1 MIEPRPLE
9 QTLRH
14 ECGRR
19 AAPARTRSQDR
30 RPNRASGFVLAGL
43 LVVLAQHVSTGQV
56 RDRAARD
63 ADPGTASISGRVVTG
78 SPPTPLSDA
87 DLTVYGQ
94 VGRVPA
100 SARTDADGRYTA
112 RDLPAG
118 LYTVTARR
126 GGYLQL
132 QYGQL
137 RSFEPG
143 TPLQLEAGDTL
154 TGVDFQLP
162 RGAVLTGTVFD
173 QHGQPAVGVRVA
185 AQRYQFA
192 SGRWDMVGIGRDDST
207 DDRGVY
213 RLFGLPPGDYY
224 VEASPRLTPG
234 DPTRSGSTY
243 YPNSPDLGSA
253 QRVSLRAAQERLG
266 IDVSLAFSNTARV
279 SGRVVDASGL
289 PLASARS
296 VSLVAR
302 SPSGL
307 RNRSA
312 PIQPDGSF
320 VIEGVPPG
328 EFTLYTNTPAT
339 EGPVQFAMTDLLM
352 SGSDREQVV
361 LRTTT
366 GATAT
371 GTIAVAGGID
381 VPFLPDDL
389 QLFTMPMGFAGVPA
403 GRGIGQVKQD
413 WSFEIHGM
421 GDAQLIR
428 LLGLPDG
435 WELDAVLLNG
445 QDITDQP
452 VHLPAGRATGEFRVV
467 VTDNATRLHATIV
480 DDAGRPVTD
489 CRVVIFAAD
498 ETRWAYPSRFVR
510 AIRPDQHGTIDVR
523 GLPTE
528 HYLAFAAPGIERGS
542 ETNPEFLDRI
552 SRTAA
557 SFTLGAG
564 ETRELT
570 IAVSEP
576 Q

>member
-1 MIEPRPLE
+1 VTERRPLR

-14 ECGRR
+14 RCGRPVAVR
-19 AAPARTRSQDR
+19 RGRDDR
-30 RPNRASGFVLAGL
+30 RSNLVSGLLLASL
-43 LVVLAQHVSTGQV
+43 LVVLAQSVSTGQV
-56 RDRAARD
+56 
-63 ADPGTASISGRVVTG
+63 
-78 SPPTPLSDA
+78 
-87 DLTVYGQ
+87 
-94 VGRVPA
+94 
-100 SARTDADGRYTA
+100 
-112 RDLPAG
+112 
-118 LYTVTARR
+118 
-126 GGYLQL
+126 

-137 RSFEPG
+137 HSFEPG
-143 TPLQLEAGDTL
+143 TPLQLETGDTL
-154 TGVDFQLP
+154 TGVDFHLP
-162 RGAVLTGTVFD
+162 RGAVITGTVFD
-173 QHGQPAVGVRVA
+173 QHGHPAVGVRVA

-192 SGRWDMVGIGRDDST
+192 SGRWDMVGIGRDNST

-224 VEASPRLTPG
+224 VEASSRLTTS

-243 YPNSPDLGSA
+243 YPNSADLGSA
-253 QRVSLRAAQERLG
+253 QRISLRAAQERVG

-302 SPSGL
+302 NPSGL

-328 EFTLYTNTPAT
+328 EFTLYASTPDT
-339 EGPVQFAMTDLLM
+339 EGPVQFAMADLLM
-352 SGSDREQVV
+352 SGSAREQVV

-389 QLFTMPMGFAGVPA
+389 QLFTMPMGFVGVPA

-413 WSFEIHGM
+413 WSFEVHGM

-467 VTDNATRLHATIV
+467 VTDNATRLHTTIV

-498 ETRWAYPSRFVR
+498 ETRWAYPSRFV
-510 AIRPDQHGTIDVR
+510 
-523 GLPTE
+523 
-528 HYLAFAAPGIERGS
+528 
-542 ETNPEFLDRI
+542 
-552 SRTAA
+552 
-557 SFTLGAG
+557 
-564 ETRELT
+564 
-570 IAVSEP
+570 
-576 Q
+576 

>member
-1 MIEPRPLE
+1 MTERRPLRQPLE
-9 QTLRH
+9 HRCHRSATAAPGRTDN
-14 ECGRR
+14 RR
-19 AAPARTRSQDR
+19 ATPAP
-30 RPNRASGFVLAGL
+30 GVLLVSL
-43 LVVLAQHVSTGQV
+43 LVVLAQSASTGQV
-56 RDRAARD
+56 RDRTSPGADART
-63 ADPGTASISGRVVTG
+63 GSISGRVVTG
-78 SPPTPLSDA
+78 SPQTALSDA
-87 DLTVYGQ
+87 DVVVYSQ
-94 VGRVPA
+94 VGRVSE
-100 SARTDADGRYTA
+100 SARTDADGRYTV

-137 RSFEPG
+137 RAFEPG
-143 TPLQLEAGDTL
+143 TPLQLEAGDRL

-173 QHGQPAVGVRVA
+173 QRGQPAVGVRVS

-224 VEASPRLTPG
+224 VEASPRLSASAL
-234 DPTRSGSTY
+234 TRAGSTY
-243 YPNSPDLGSA
+243 YPSSADLGSA
-253 QRVSLRAAQERLG
+253 QRISLGAAQERVG
-266 IDVSLAFSNTARV
+266 VDISLAFGNTARV

-289 PLASARS
+289 PLTSARS

-302 SPSGL
+302 GPSAL

-320 VIEGVPPG
+320 ILEGVPPG
-328 EFTLYTNTPAT
+328 EFTVYTTTPAT
-339 EGPVQFAMTDLLM
+339 EGPVQFAMVDLLM
-352 SGSDREQVV
+352 SGSDREQIV

-389 QLFTMPMGFAGVPA
+389 QLFTMPMGFVGVPT
-403 GRGIGQVKQD
+403 GRGVGQVNQD
-413 WSFEIHGM
+413 WSFEIRGM

-435 WELDAVLLNG
+435 WELDSVLLNG

-452 VHLPAGRATGEFRVV
+452 VHLPADRATGEFRVV
-467 VTDNATRLHATIV
+467 VTDEATRLQATIV

-510 AIRPDQHGTIDVR
+510 TIRPDQHGTIDVR

-528 HYLAFAAPGIERGS
+528 HYLVFAAAGIARGS
-542 ETNPEFLDRI
+542 ETNPEFLDQI

-564 ETRELT
+564 ETRALT
-570 IAVSEP
+570 IPVS
-576 Q
+576 QLR

>member
-1 MIEPRPLE
+1 L
-9 QTLRH
+9 
-14 ECGRR
+14 
-19 AAPARTRSQDR
+19 
-30 RPNRASGFVLAGL
+30 F
-43 LVVLAQHVSTGQV
+43 VVLAQSASVGQV
-56 RDRAARD
+56 RDRAALD
-63 ADPGTASISGRVVTG
+63 TDPGTASIAGRVVTG
-78 SPPTPLSDA
+78 SPPTALSDA
-87 DLTVYGQ
+87 DVVVYGQ
-94 VGRVPA
+94 IGRVRE
-100 SARTDADGRYTA
+100 SARTDADGRYA
-112 RDLPAG
+112 
-118 LYTVTARR
+118 VTARR

-132 QYGQL
+132 HQYGQR

-143 TPLQLEAGDTL
+143 TPLQLEAGETL

-162 RGAVLTGTVFD
+162 RAAVLTGTVFD
-173 QHGQPAVGVRVA
+173 RHGQPAVGVRVA
-185 AQRYQFA
+185 AQRCQFA

-224 VEASPRLTPG
+224 VEASPRLNTS
-234 DPTRSGSTY
+234 DPTGSNPTY
-243 YPNSPDLGSA
+243 YPNSADLGSA
-253 QRVSLRAAQERLG
+253 QRISLRAAQERVG
-266 IDVSLAFSNTARV
+266 VDISLAVSNTARV
-279 SGRVVDASGL
+279 SGRVVDSSGL
-289 PLASARS
+289 PVASALS

-320 VIEGVPPG
+320 LLEGVPPG
-328 EFTLYTNTPAT
+328 EFTLYTTTPAT
-339 EGPVQFAMTDLLM
+339 DGPIQFAMADLLM
-352 SGSDREQVV
+352 SGGDRDQIV

-381 VPFLPDDL
+381 VPFLPEDL
-389 QLFTMPMGFAGVPA
+389 QLFTMPMGFVGVPT
-403 GRGIGQVKQD
+403 GRGIGQVNQD
-413 WSFEIHGM
+413 WSFEVTGM

-452 VHLPAGRATGEFRVV
+452 IHLPAGRATDGFRVV
-467 VTDNATRLHATIV
+467 VTDDATRLQATIV

-510 AIRPDQHGTIDVR
+510 VIRPDQHGTIDVR

-528 HYLAFAAPGIERGS
+528 HYLAFAAPGIARGS
-542 ETNPEFLDRI
+542 ETNPEFLDQI
-552 SRTAA
+552 SRTAS

-564 ETRELT
+564 ETRALT
-570 IAVSEP
+570 ISVS
-576 Q
+576 QLR

>member
-1 MIEPRPLE
+1 VTERRPLR
-9 QTLRH
+9 QILRH
-14 ECGRR
+14 RCGRPVAVR
-19 AAPARTRSQDR
+19 RGRDDR
-30 RPNRASGFVLAGL
+30 RSNLLSGLLLASL
-43 LVVLAQHVSTGQV
+43 LVVLAQSVSTGQV
-56 RDRAARD
+56 RDQASRD
-63 ADPGTASISGRVVTG
+63 TAPGTARISGQVVTG
-78 SPPTPLSDA
+78 SPPIPLSDA
-87 DLTVYGQ
+87 DLTAYGQ
-94 VGRVPA
+94 IGRM
-100 SARTDADGRYTA
+100 SETARTDADRRYTVTG
-112 RDLPAG
+112 LPAG

-162 RGAVLTGTVFD
+162 RGAVITGTVFD

-224 VEASPRLTPG
+224 VEASPRLTTSE
-234 DPTRSGSTY
+234 PTRSASTY
-243 YPNSPDLGSA
+243 YPNSADLGSA
-253 QRVSLRAAQERLG
+253 QRISLRAAQERVG

-279 SGRVVDASGL
+279 SGRVVDTSGL

-302 SPSGL
+302 NPSGL
-307 RNRSA
+307 RTRSA

-389 QLFTMPMGFAGVPA
+389 QLFTMPMGFVGVPA
-403 GRGIGQVKQD
+403 GRGIGQVKPD

-421 GDAQLIR
+421 GNAQLIR

-510 AIRPDQHGTIDVR
+510 AVRPDQHGTIDVR

-528 HYLAFAAPGIERGS
+528 HYLAFAAPGMAQGS
-542 ETNPEFLDRI
+542 ETNPEFLDQI

-564 ETRELT
+564 ETRKLT
-570 IAVSEP
+570 ISVSEP

>member
-1 MIEPRPLE
+1 M
-9 QTLRH
+9 
-14 ECGRR
+14 
-19 AAPARTRSQDR
+19 
-30 RPNRASGFVLAGL
+30 
-43 LVVLAQHVSTGQV
+43 
-56 RDRAARD
+56 
-63 ADPGTASISGRVVTG
+63 
-78 SPPTPLSDA
+78 
-87 DLTVYGQ
+87 
-94 VGRVPA
+94 
-100 SARTDADGRYTA
+100 
-112 RDLPAG
+112 
-118 LYTVTARR
+118 TARR

-154 TGVDFQLP
+154 TGVDFHLP

-185 AQRYQFA
+185 AQRYQFT
-192 SGRWDMVGIGRDDST
+192 SGRWDMAGIGRDDST

-224 VEASPRLTPG
+224 VEASPRLTTS
-234 DPTRSGSTY
+234 DPTRSASTY
-243 YPNSPDLGSA
+243 YPNSADLGSA

-279 SGRVVDASGL
+279 SGRVVDAVGL

-302 SPSGL
+302 NPSGL

-339 EGPVQFAMTDLLM
+339 
-352 SGSDREQVV
+352 
-361 LRTTT
+361 
-366 GATAT
+366 

-389 QLFTMPMGFAGVPA
+389 QLFTMPMGFVGVPA

-413 WSFEIHGM
+413 WSFEIHDM

-452 VHLPAGRATGEFRVV
+452 AHLPAGRATGEFRVV

-510 AIRPDQHGTIDVR
+510 AVRPDQHGSIDVR

-542 ETNPEFLDRI
+542 ATNPEFLDKI

-570 IAVSEP
+570 IAVSDP

>member
-1 MIEPRPLE
+1 VTEPHPRR

-14 ECGRR
+14 RCGRP
-19 AAPARTRSQDR
+19 AVPARRRSHDR
-30 RPNRASGFVLAGL
+30 RTNRASGFVLAGL
-43 LVVLAQHVSTGQV
+43 LVVLAQSVSTGQV
-56 RDRAARD
+56 RDRASRD
-63 ADPGTASISGRVVTG
+63 AALGTASISGRVVTG

-100 SARTDADGRYTA
+100 SARTDADGRYTI

-143 TPLQLEAGDTL
+143 TPLQLDAGDTL

-185 AQRYQFA
+185 VQRYQFV

-224 VEASPRLTPG
+224 VEASPRLTTS

-243 YPNSPDLGSA
+243 YPNSADLGSA

-279 SGRVVDASGL
+279 SGRVVDARGL

-302 SPSGL
+302 SPSGR

-328 EFTLYTNTPAT
+328 EFTLYANTPAT
-339 EGPVQFAMTDLLM
+339 EGPVQFAMADLLM

-510 AIRPDQHGTIDVR
+510 AVRPDQHGTIDVR